1 MKRHDM
7 TGSLGNQHYS
17 DEKPSYKDLLR
28 ATLRNYSGALIAIL
42 LTFALFSISVLA
54 EEVASLDQDIQ
65 DIKQQTLQ
73 LNRDLFILEEELL
86 FPDNTQVAVFL
97 ALDVGEFFALDAVK
111 LSIDEVV
118 VSHYLYTERQLD
130 ALRRG
135 GVHRLYM
142 GNLKA
147 GEHEVVAVFTGKGPS
162 GRDYKRGTQLR
173 VQKTAGAKNLE
184 LKIVDATDKRQPEFA
199 VREW

>member
-1 MKRHDM
+1 MQ
-7 TGSLGNQHYS
+7 S
-17 DEKPSYKDLLR
+17 PLLKW
-28 ATLRNYSGALIAIL
+28 L
-42 LTFALFSISVLA
+42 LTKSYRWKYPGQLLAKTLLLPALLG
-54 EEVASLDQDIQ
+54 VASAMAQQAQSLDQEIQ
-65 DIKQQTLQ
+65 TIKQQALA

-97 ALDVGEFFALDAVK
+97 SLDVGEFFALDAVK
-111 LSIDEVV
+111 LTIDGEVV
-118 VSHYLYTERQLD
+118 SNYLYTERQLD

-147 GEHEVVAVFTGKGPS
+147 GDHEIVAVFTGKGPS
-162 GRDYKRGTQLR
+162 GRDYRRGTQLV

-184 LKIVDATDKRQPEFA
+184 LKITDSTAKRQPEFA
-199 VREW
+199 VKQW